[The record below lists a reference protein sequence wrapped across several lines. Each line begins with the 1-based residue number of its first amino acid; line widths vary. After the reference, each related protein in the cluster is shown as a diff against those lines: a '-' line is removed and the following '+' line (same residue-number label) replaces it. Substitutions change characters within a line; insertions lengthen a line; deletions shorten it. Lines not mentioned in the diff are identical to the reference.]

1 MNADMVVVIAVVGI
15 GLWFA
20 FDSLRA
26 REQALHAC
34 QSACGEMD
42 VQLLDHTVALGRVR
56 LARDARGHLRL
67 RRRYNFEFS
76 TGGSDRWR
84 GYVDLLG
91 LTVIQ
96 IELHGPT
103 GAIILPRSRYH

>member
-1 MNADMVVVIAVVGI
+1 MNVDIVIIIAALTI
-15 GLWFA
+15 GLWFV

-34 QSACGEMD
+34 QSACREMD
-42 VQLLDHTVALGRVR
+42 VQLLDHTVALARLR
-56 LARDARGHLRL
+56 LARDAHGHVRL

-84 GYVDLLG
+84 GHVDLLG
-91 LTVIQ
+91 LNVLGV
-96 IELHGPT
+96 ELHGPT
-103 GAIILPRSRYH
+103 GTIILARSRYH